1 MARAKSKRLV
11 DLLTLLLSARYP
23 VSRAS
28 IRRLEGYPRGEEAF
42 HRQFERDKAA
52 LRELGFPIVE
62 VGDEDRDS
70 GYLLQ
75 RARFKLPE
83 VRLTPEET
91 VALALARRIG
101 GLHALVGGSVRQALG
116 KLGLIGMAPE
126 SASTVV
132 AVGPPGRS
140 KAEEDRLQTL
150 ESAIA
155 RGHRVR
161 LRYRTLGAKATTE
174 RTVDPYGLYVYGGG
188 WYLVGHDDLRKATR
202 TFRTS
207 RIEKITRVTRGTGP
221 DFTAPKDFR
230 IEDYVE
236 RMLWGGWKGVVD
248 DVVVRFEP
256 SDAWRVERL
265 AGRRVVVKRA
275 PDGGL
280 LVRFQRANP
289 DGLLSWVATL
299 GRGVTIVAPPA
310 LRAEARR
317 SFERVERAHAGPGSV
332 KAH

>member
-11 DLLTLLLSARYP
+11 DLLTLLLAARYP
-23 VSRAS
+23 ISRAS
-28 IRRLEGYPRGEEAF
+28 IRRLEGYPKGEEAF

-75 RARFKLPE
+75 RARLKLPD

-116 KLGLIGMAPE
+116 KLGLVGSAPE
-126 SASTVV
+126 ATGVV
-132 AVGPPGRS
+132 AVAPPARS
-140 KAEEDRLQTL
+140 KAEEDRLRTI
-150 ESAIA
+150 ETAIA
-155 RGHRVR
+155 RGHR
-161 LRYRTLGAKATTE
+161 LAISYRSLGAKEAKT
-174 RTVDPYGLYVYGGG
+174 RTVDPYGLYVHGGG
-188 WYLVGHDDLRKATR
+188 WYVVGHDSLRKGTR

-207 RIEKITRVTRGTGP
+207 RIGKLARATRGAGP
-221 DFTAPKDFR
+221 DFAAPTDFR

-236 RMLWGGWKGVVD
+236 RMLWGGWKGVAED
-248 DVVVRFEP
+248 AIVRFEP

-265 AGRRVVVKRA
+265 AGPRVAVKRA
-275 PDGGL
+275 ADGGL
-280 LVRFQRANP
+280 LVRFSNANP
-289 DGLLSWVATL
+289 DALLSWVASL
-299 GRGVTIVAPPA
+299 GRGVTIEGPPA

-317 SFERVERAHAGPGSV
+317 SFERVERAHR
-332 KAH
+332 

>member
-11 DLLTLLLSARYP
+11 DLLTLLLAARYP
-23 VSRAS
+23 VSRAA
-28 IRRLEGYPRGEEAF
+28 IRKLEGYPRGEEAF

-52 LRELGFPIVE
+52 LRELGFPVVE
-62 VGDEDRDS
+62 VGDEDRES

-75 RARFKLPE
+75 RQRLKLPE

-116 KLGLIGMAPE
+116 KLGLVGAGPE
-126 SASTVV
+126 NAGAVV
-132 AVGPPGRS
+132 AVAPPVRS
-140 KAEEDRLQTL
+140 KAEEDRLHAL
-150 ESAIA
+150 ETAIA
-155 RGHRVR
+155 RGFR
-161 LRYRTLGAKATTE
+161 LNFKYRSLGAKSAAA
-174 RTVDPYGLYVYGGG
+174 RTVDPYGLYVHGGG
-188 WYLVGHDDLRKATR
+188 WYVVGFDHLRDSMR

-207 RIEKITRVTRGTGP
+207 RIEKIGRLSRGAGP

-236 RMLWGGWKGVVD
+236 RMLWGGWKGVVED
-248 DVVVRFEP
+248 AVVRFEP

-265 AGRRVVVKRA
+265 AGPRVSVRRA

-280 LVRFQRANP
+280 LVRFARANP
-289 DGLLSWVATL
+289 DALLNWVASL
-299 GRGVTIVAPPA
+299 GRGVTIEGPPA
-310 LRAEARR
+310 LRAEAKRA
-317 SFERVERAHAGPGSV
+317 FERVE
-332 KAH
+332 KAHR

>member
-23 VSRAS
+23 VSRVS
-28 IRRLEGYPRGEEAF
+28 IHALEGYPRGAEAF

-52 LRELGFPIVE
+52 LRELGFPIIE
-62 VGDEDRDS
+62 VGDEDREG

-75 RARFKLPE
+75 RARLKLPE

-101 GLHALVGGSVRQALG
+101 GLHALVGGTVRDALG
-116 KLGLIGMAPE
+116 KLGMIGAAPE
-126 SASTVV
+126 SASGVV
-132 AVGPPGRS
+132 SVSPPARS
-140 KAEEDRLQTL
+140 RAEEDRLRTL

-155 RGHRVR
+155 RSHRIR
-161 LRYRTLGAKATTE
+161 LRYRGLGRAQASE
-174 RTVDPYGLYVYGGG
+174 REVDPYGLYGHGGG
-188 WYLVGHDDLRKATR
+188 WYLVGHDHLRKATR

-207 RIEKITRVTRGTGP
+207 RIEKLARATRGAGA
-221 DFTAPKDFR
+221 DFTSPKGFR

-248 DVVVRFEP
+248 DAVVRFEP
-256 SDAWRVERL
+256 SDAWRVSGL
-265 AGRRVVVKRA
+265 AGPRVTVKRA

-280 LVRFQRANP
+280 LVRFKRANP
-289 DGLLSWVATL
+289 DSLLTWVASL
-299 GRGVTIVAPPA
+299 GRGVTVVEPQP
-310 LRAEARR
+310 LREEARR
-317 SFERVERAHAGPGSV
+317 FFERVERAHAG
-332 KAH
+332 KAGG